1 MKAGLLKP
9 RLYRPF
15 PGPMLIDALRGAKAV
30 AVMDRAISYGLNGG
44 PLFHEIRSFAYGQL
58 DIPFV
63 SYIYG
68 LGGRD
73 IVVDEIKS
81 IYGGLAEVLE
91 KGLDASQARYIGV
104 RE

>member
-1 MKAGLLKP
+1 
-9 RLYRPF
+9 
-15 PGPMLIDALRGAKAV
+15 
-30 AVMDRAISYGLNGG
+30 MDRALSYGLNGG

-73 IVVDEIKS
+73 ILVDQIKS
-81 IYGGLAEVLE
+81 IYSDLADVLE
-91 KGLDASQARYIGV
+91 NGTDVSQARFIGV
-104 RE
+104 RGD